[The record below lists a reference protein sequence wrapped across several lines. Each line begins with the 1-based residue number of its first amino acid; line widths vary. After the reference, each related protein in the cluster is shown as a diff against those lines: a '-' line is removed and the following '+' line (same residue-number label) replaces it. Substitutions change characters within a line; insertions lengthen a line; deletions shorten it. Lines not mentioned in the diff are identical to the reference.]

1 MFKYRHI
8 ISFFTT
14 TLFYLL
20 LVGTYIYLQT
30 KYLVADEEPKEQVIN
45 LNLATFVPEILPLI
59 EEPKEE
65 EVVEEIIEKPVVE
78 EEPEP
83 IVEELKVEEIVPEPI
98 VEKVTPIPVVK
109 KVVKKKI
116 KKKPK
121 KKVKKKVKKRV
132 KKKVKKRT
140 KVRRAKKPTKAR
152 AGSRKKSSKAQKSR
166 FLSNIRAKINKNK
179 SYPKIAK
186 RRGMQGSVKVRFT
199 ILRSGKVGSISVS
212 GPKVFHTSAK
222 SAVKRAFPINTKNVP
237 ISLPQSVNLT
247 LRYQLR

>member
-65 EVVEEIIEKPVVE
+65 EVAEEVIEKPVEE

-83 IVEELKVEEIVPEPI
+83 IVEEPKVEEKVPEPI

-121 KKVKKKVKKRV
+121 KKVKKRV

-152 AGSRKKSSKAQKSR
+152 AGSRKRSSKAQKNR

-222 SAVKRAFPINTKNVP
+222 SAVKRAFPISTKNVP
-237 ISLPQSVNLT
+237 FRLPETINFT

>member
-65 EVVEEIIEKPVVE
+65 EVVEEVIEKPVVE

-83 IVEELKVEEIVPEPI
+83 IVEEPKEEEIVPEPI

-121 KKVKKKVKKRV
+121 KKVKKRV

-140 KVRRAKKPTKAR
+140 KVKRAKKPTKAR
-152 AGSRKKSSKAQKSR
+152 VGSRKKSSKAQIAK
-166 FLSNIRAKINKNK
+166 FKTNIRTKIERNK

-222 SAVKRAFPINTKNVP
+222 NAVKKAFPINTKNVP
-237 ISLPQSVNLT
+237 FRLPETINFT